1 MDSYNTL
8 RNKFFSYLKKSRFE
22 LIENLKFN
30 ERVAHL
36 RCKKCGTEFFISV
49 ASFLKENKNSCP
61 TCRRTIKKV
70 SESEMRQLM
79 KEKEREDYELLKYK
93 GFDTQCLVRHKCGFV
108 FSVNAEKFIEG
119 KGCPKCFRLNKGKT
133 KIIQFLQDNEIE
145 FEYNVKIDGRNF
157 DFLIPDKKIL
167 IDYITGYKKLGNQYK
182 INFCEERGY
191 KLIEIPLS
199 SQNDIASVLNVCRHN
214 INENVGEVN
223 E

>member
-1 MDSYNTL
+1 MDSYNTM

-30 ERVAHL
+30 EKIAHL
-36 RCKKCGTEFFISV
+36 RCKKCGTEFFTTL
-49 ASFLKENKNSCP
+49 ATFLKENKNSCP
-61 TCRRTIKKV
+61 TCHQVIKKV
-70 SESEMRQLM
+70 SKDEMCRLM
-79 KEKEREDYELLKYK
+79 KENGKEDYELLKYK
-93 GFDTQCLVRHKCGFV
+93 SFDTQCLVRHKCGFI
-108 FSVNAEKFIEG
+108 FSQNSEKFLEG
-119 KGCPKCFRLNKGKT
+119 KGCPKCFRLNKGKV
-133 KIIQFLQDNEIE
+133 KIIQYLQDNEIE
-145 FEYNVKIDGRNF
+145 FEYNVRIDGRNF

-182 INFCEERGY
+182 IDFCKERGY

-199 SQNDIASVLNVCRHN
+199 SQNDIASILNVCRRN